1 MKKLL
6 VICLTSL
13 LALVVQAQNIM
24 VVHPHNAAPQQFDVA
39 VIDSMTWEDAT
50 TLHIY
55 LHNQA
60 AKDFAI
66 THVDSLTWIVTSAT
80 EPPITI
86 GEVQLGEGEAFI
98 INDSLTEVR
107 SSDCSVKFTSTV
119 VDKDTKLV
127 IRKATSVPPV
137 KVPGMNP
144 DEYYDIS
151 EDPVAVDVSLGNI
164 HKLDGIV
171 EVRIPYT
178 VPPGEM
184 PGVAWYNEET
194 MAWEPIDYDYDT
206 EKGEVVIWS
215 NHLSILECYR
225 VKNKHTSNAQLAFYS
240 VPYPDNSADEL
251 IQMVDDAVSG
261 TMEWGDF
268 ISKHLSVFKQ
278 FGFDITWSAFN
289 AGGVQSGLYE
299 KANKVMGVVG
309 TLCASYDIIR
319 AGAKGDNETAGINTM
334 KLMYS
339 KMTSGVSNAIG
350 TSIMTGAMCAL
361 AIVDY
366 ALNQMWESS
375 WKDRQDIYRRCYDLY
390 YSRNSHGLKNNYR
403 SATDWYKILLPI
415 FQKGA
420 PTIDGVNAAI
430 AKEIDDYVNAY
441 WNLPIDDQDLY
452 WIEVGGPAGNTYR
465 GGLSEKLK
473 QQLCDNHKTELY
485 GYTLQPVFVAIGK
498 EMRAESYEIL
508 KGNMQNFAK
517 LMNQVVKL
525 KIKDGSIDPSS
536 DKKSG
541 WEGYTVR
548 FKDLP
553 KTVKDPEMWQVTLD
567 DKGQGTI
574 RFRLYAYTAEKL
586 KPILEVVDKD
596 GNVQLEQE
604 FMLDEGTIDVELP
617 EALEIYM
624 GSEERTFDEWDYTLK
639 AMPITNCDYLT
650 AESDASWLTTN
661 VYKIEGDIII
671 VELHAG
677 ENKGDE
683 RTAHVT
689 ITGYKVDSPGKEPR
703 TTSITL
709 TITQKG
715 PEEESDEEY
724 AKLYGNWVRGYETTT
739 FGPKGEYKVVSTYGS
754 GYTQKGTY
762 TITSWRETSN
772 GEVYGKLDETHHT
785 SSTGNTVTNKDVG
798 FWISADG
805 KELTYRNMGWTKE

>member
-339 KMTSGVSNAIG
+339 KMTSGVSNAIA

-525 KIKDGSIDPSS
+525 NIKDSSFNPSS
-536 DKKSG
+536 GGKSG
-541 WEGYTVR
+541 WEGCTVR

-553 KTVKDPEMWQVTLD
+553 KTIADPKSWQVKLD
-567 DKGQGTI
+567 EKGQGTI
-574 RFRLYAYTAEKL
+574 RFRLYAYTSEKL
-586 KPILEVVDKD
+586 KPMLELVDKD
-596 GNVQLEQE
+596 GKVQIEQE
-604 FMLDEGTIDVELP
+604 FVLAEGNIDVELP
-617 EALEIYM
+617 APLEFLISTDVEYDANENYSYM
-624 GSEERTFDEWDYTLK
+624 KPW
-639 AMPITNCDYLT
+639 TNCDSFT
-650 AESDASWLTTN
+650 AESDASWLSAT
-661 VYKIEGDIII
+661 
-671 VELHAG
+671 VEDGRVVLHAY
-677 ENKGDE
+677 ENTGYD

-689 ITGYKVDSPGKEPR
+689 ITGYKVDNPEKEPR
-703 TTSITL
+703 TITV
-709 TITQKG
+709 IINVTQKG
-715 PEEESDEEY
+715 TGEEPEEPDERY

>member
-309 TLCASYDIIR
+309 TLW
-319 AGAKGDNETAGINTM
+319 
-334 KLMYS
+334 
-339 KMTSGVSNAIG
+339 TSGVSNAIG

-525 KIKDGSIDPSS
+525 NIKDSSFNPSS
-536 DKKSG
+536 GGKSG
-541 WEGYTVR
+541 WEGCTVR

-553 KTVKDPEMWQVTLD
+553 KTIADPKSWQVKLD
-567 DKGQGTI
+567 EKGQGTI
-574 RFRLYAYTAEKL
+574 RFRLYAYTSEKL
-586 KPILEVVDKD
+586 KPMLELVDKD
-596 GNVQLEQE
+596 GKVQIEQE
-604 FMLDEGTIDVELP
+604 FVLAEGNIDVELP
-617 EALEIYM
+617 APLEFLISTDVEYDANENYSYM
-624 GSEERTFDEWDYTLK
+624 KPW
-639 AMPITNCDYLT
+639 TNCDSFT
-650 AESDASWLTTN
+650 AESDASWLSAT
-661 VYKIEGDIII
+661 
-671 VELHAG
+671 VEDGRVVLHAY
-677 ENKGDE
+677 ENTGYD

-689 ITGYKVDSPGKEPR
+689 ITGYKVDNPEKEPR
-703 TTSITL
+703 TITV
-709 TITQKG
+709 IINVTQKG
-715 PEEESDEEY
+715 TGEEPEEPDERY